1 MPLLSPQGLASL
13 LEAMSQLGSVR
24 HVDLTKL
31 MELFPDIATMQREH
45 DQNHATCNGIF
56 TFSNERF
63 LCGGSVFEMRMT
75 CDCEPSLCEEKFLSV
90 GERVE
95 DAAAKSKQVFTSNA
109 LAVLNCIASG
119 GTLQNLNQL
128 LAGMGHPPMHDDVW
142 EREDGLWHD
151 IAVKVLEQE
160 CDRNI
165 LLEAAASRSAGIF
178 VYDKN
183 NKRQIALEFSTDGEH
198 G

>member
-1 MPLLSPQGLASL
+1 
-13 LEAMSQLGSVR
+13 
-24 HVDLTKL
+24 
-31 MELFPDIATMQREH
+31 
-45 DQNHATCNGIF
+45 
-56 TFSNERF
+56 
-63 LCGGSVFEMRMT
+63 
-75 CDCEPSLCEEKFLSV
+75 
-90 GERVE
+90 
-95 DAAAKSKQVFTSNA
+95 
-109 LAVLNCIASG
+109 
-119 GTLQNLNQL
+119 
-128 LAGMGHPPMHDDVW
+128 MHDDVW

-165 LLEAAASRSAGIF
+165 LLEAAASRRAGIF